1 MDLAVYRQ
9 VFRLSSPS
17 ALFHRLLEQR
27 FSEDK
32 VGKYDQW
39 CDSAQPEPP
48 EPCKGKR
55 LSKEDRRKRGKCD
68 NKYENIYRNRY
79 DRDIDYV
86 GDDAF
91 RPVVLESPVVFQT
104 IKPCLRT
111 GSHGCRGFGGC
122 STAMAVGRVLVELCA
137 AFPDVSNCSHSG

>member
-48 EPCKGKR
+48 ETWKGKR
-55 LSKEDRRKRGKCD
+55 LSQEDRRKRGKCD
-68 NKYENIYRNRY
+68 NKYENKYRNRY
-79 DRDIDYV
+79 ERQIDY
-86 GDDAF
+86 GSHYAF
-91 RPVVLESPVVFQT
+91 RPSVLESPVVFPT
-104 IKPCLRT
+104 IKPCL
-111 GSHGCRGFGGC
+111 
-122 STAMAVGRVLVELCA
+122 
-137 AFPDVSNCSHSG
+137 